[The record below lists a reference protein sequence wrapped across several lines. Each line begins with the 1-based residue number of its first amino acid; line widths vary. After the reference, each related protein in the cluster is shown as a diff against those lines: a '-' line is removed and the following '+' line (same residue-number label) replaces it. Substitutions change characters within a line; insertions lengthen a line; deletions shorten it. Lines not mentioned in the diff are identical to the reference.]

1 MEGSEL
7 VSYMSF
13 GQGSQPD
20 SPPTSSDGL
29 LKFCVESSLVFSI

>member
-1 MEGSEL
+1 MEASEH

-20 SPPTSSDGL
+20 SPPTSDGL
-29 LKFCVESSLVFSI
+29 LKFCVESSLVFTI